1 MERLSVVRPVGPV
14 LVVPLVLLAGCASSN
29 RLNEF
34 NFRGAGLA
42 VVTVAPPHPQV
53 FTQDFYGPEDRGWLR
68 SLLRIGSE
76 MARDAQAERAGEK
89 LAEASEEVDVA
100 GLMADQVLERS
111 ARLLRARA
119 VESVTEAD
127 FELEVRVQ
135 EYGIRAD
142 SWDSHADFFIHA
154 EVLLLESSTGS
165 RIWKESVEARD
176 PINPGSWSS
185 GGALGNLI
193 TAQALGRLSVAEMKE
208 ALEDLAVYSADHIT
222 SGLEE
227 GLDRSRR

>member
-1 MERLSVVRPVGPV
+1 MRKRWMARVFCLV
-14 LVVPLVLLAGCASSN
+14 LAIPPVLLAGCATSN

-34 NFRGAGLA
+34 DFRGAGLA

-53 FTQDFYGPEDRGWLR
+53 FTQDFYQGEEAGWLR

-100 GLMADQVLERS
+100 GLMADRVLERS

-119 VESVTEAD
+119 VESVAEAD

-142 SWDSHADFFIHA
+142 SWDSHADIFIHA
-154 EVLLLESSTGS
+154 EVLLLDSSTGT
-165 RIWKESVEARD
+165 RIWKEGVEARD
-176 PINPGSWSS
+176 PINPGRWS
-185 GGALGNLI
+185 GGGPLGNLI
-193 TAQALGRLSVAEMKE
+193 TAQALGQLSVAEMRE

-222 SGLEE
+222 AGLEE

>member
-1 MERLSVVRPVGPV
+1 
-14 LVVPLVLLAGCASSN
+14 
-29 RLNEF
+29 
-34 NFRGAGLA
+34 
-42 VVTVAPPHPQV
+42 VVTVAPPHPRV
-53 FTQDFYGPEDRGWLR
+53 FTQDFYESEERGWLR

-100 GLMADQVLERS
+100 GLMADRVLERS

-119 VESVTEAD
+119 VESVAD
-127 FELEVRVQ
+127 AGFELEVRVR

-154 EVLLLESSTGS
+154 EVLLLESSTGT
-165 RIWKESVEARD
+165 RIWKEDVESRD

-185 GGALGNLI
+185 GGSLGNLI
-193 TAQALGRLSVAEMKE
+193 TAQALGRLSVAEMRE
-208 ALEDLAVYSADHIT
+208 ALEDLAVYSADRIT

>member
-1 MERLSVVRPVGPV
+1 MRKRWMTRVLCLVLTVPPV
-14 LVVPLVLLAGCASSN
+14 LSAGCATSN

-34 NFRGAGLA
+34 DFRGAGLA

-53 FTQDFYGPEDRGWLR
+53 FTQDFYQGEEGGWLR

-76 MARDAQAERAGEK
+76 MARDAEAERAGEK
-89 LAEASEEVDVA
+89 LAEASEDVDVA
-100 GLMADQVLERS
+100 GLMADRVLERS

-119 VESVTEAD
+119 LESVAEAD

-154 EVLLLESSTGS
+154 EVLLLESSTGT
-165 RIWKESVEARD
+165 RIWKEGVEARD
-176 PINPGSWSS
+176 PINPGSWS
-185 GGALGNLI
+185 GGGSLGNLI
-193 TAQALGRLSVAEMKE
+193 TAQALGRLSVAEMRE

-222 SGLEE
+222 AGLEE